1 MGGSR
6 GGARGVWGGIL
17 GVQTGDGVIFGNHVD
32 VAEPV
37 GDSRGLIASG
47 HLGYVVFPTPVHQS
61 HFVSCSLLD
70 LCSVSFLSFS
80 RRPRSETPSRALTT
94 PWGGKGDR
102 TVETPGMGYG
112 HRPTRPAVARYGR
125 SGSAHG
131 RVDGRDLLAIN
142 PTSTP
147 TLATPPEL
155 IALLNP
161 KDDGDPGRP
170 HSAGSRHFTIGSQF
184 TDVPTV

>member
-17 GVQTGDGVIFGNHVD
+17 GVPAGDGVIFGNHVD

-47 HLGYVVFPTPVHQS
+47 HLGYVVFPTPVHLYQCLI
-61 HFVSCSLLD
+61 SCYGL
-70 LCSVSFLSFS
+70 FLFAGVFSFS
-80 RRPRSETPSRALTT
+80 RRPRSETPCRALTT
-94 PWGGKGDR
+94 PWGGEGDR